1 MRLSNYDLHAHE
13 NRTQVTQLA
22 RKLINYA
29 YTFLV
34 HVNVLRNFDVSHTP
48 TVVFL
53 LKKNV
58 TRRFL
63 IRPLFYC
70 NVGLQIVGQ
79 WCALRLLNTSIYSLS
94 HTAMQATAI
103 HI

>member
-79 WCALRLLNTSIYSLS
+79 WCALRLLYSTL
-94 HTAMQATAI
+94 AYI
-103 HI
+103 V